1 MPKQKSKS
9 KILPKKK
16 QDVIDQENQ
25 DLIQEFN
32 SAKTNIEFETPKDM
46 KNERNVQPIGKVL

>member
-1 MPKQKSKS
+1 MDSSKS

-32 SAKTNIEFETPKDM
+32 SANTNIEFETPKDM
-46 KNERNVQPIGKVL
+46 KNQKHLQPIGKVL